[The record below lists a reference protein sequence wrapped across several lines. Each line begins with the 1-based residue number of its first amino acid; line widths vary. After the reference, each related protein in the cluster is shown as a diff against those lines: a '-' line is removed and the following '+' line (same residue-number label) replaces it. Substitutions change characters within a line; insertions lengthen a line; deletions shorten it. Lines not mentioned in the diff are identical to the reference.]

1 MLIPISLL
9 TSACDSDF
17 LLYLAPLFH
26 IFTVNTGFLMKPQWQ
41 PSISLFP
48 NWHYFI
54 SLKIST
60 RNLHSI
66 CALHGSSNT
75 HTIKKNTGNEKNER
89 VFTLAPR
96 SVISKVHFV
105 TSLKCCKFNMVQLLI
120 SLIHFYFLLR
130 WASGINFE
138 FQHH

>member
-9 TSACDSDF
+9 TTACDSDF

-41 PSISLFP
+41 LSISLFP

-89 VFTLAPR
+89 EFSLWLHDLLFPR
-96 SVISKVHFV
+96 SILWPPWNVANSIWCNYLFLSF
-105 TSLKCCKFNMVQLLI
+105 TSIFFWDEHQV
-120 SLIHFYFLLR
+120 
-130 WASGINFE
+130 
-138 FQHH
+138 